1 MATSIQSNRITTVGF
16 GDNTRM
22 ATHTCYTTLSYLFQ
36 NLIEKFVET
45 NKIYIPSKDLKKRG
59 WGHIGMGGYT

>member
-1 MATSIQSNRITTVGF
+1 MDMLNNMILLLVKVKNIKKKKK
-16 GDNTRM
+16 
-22 ATHTCYTTLSYLFQ
+22 YTTLSYLFQ

-45 NKIYIPSKDLKKRG
+45 NKIYIPSKDLKKKG